1 MVKDL
6 PQINDSTQAM
16 RRSYERQVTQNKFR
30 IWKLTKV
37 TELLQLVPIDIAI
50 LFKIIFLDG
59 NMHFITFIDDYN
71 RKI

>member
-59 NMHFITFIDDYN
+59 NMHFITFIDDYSQ
-71 RKI
+71 KI